1 MTVQKDLRRLLKDFI
16 LDTAKD
22 HDLAV
27 TLTLKQQDG
36 PTRLDSIEASKNLR
50 HFLNRLNKKAYG
62 NAAQRFGKKV
72 EVVPMLEASYAGRLH
87 YHLALKNPFPTVA
100 ICRSAIIDCW
110 SKTRWGYDEVDVQP
124 IYSSGWIDYITK
136 SKLTD
141 VWDVENSHMVR

>member
-1 MTVQKDLRRLLKDFI
+1 MQTDLRTPLRAFI
-16 LDTAKD
+16 LETAKD

-36 PTRLDSIEASKNLR
+36 PTRLDGIEASKNLR
-50 HFLNRLNKKAYG
+50 HFLNRLNKKVFG

-87 YHLALKNPFPTVA
+87 YHLALKNPFPTMS

-124 IYSSGWIDYITK
+124 IYSAGWIDYITK